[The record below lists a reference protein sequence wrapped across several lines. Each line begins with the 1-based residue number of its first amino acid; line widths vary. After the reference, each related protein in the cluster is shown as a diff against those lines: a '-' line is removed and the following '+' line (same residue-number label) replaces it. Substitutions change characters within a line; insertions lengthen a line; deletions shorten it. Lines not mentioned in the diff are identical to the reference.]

1 MKVSFDMNDEAYA
14 AMERFAEEKDI
25 SVSEFIRRALLERL
39 EDEED
44 IRAADKAM
52 AAYRANPVSSPASE
66 VFERLGI

>member
-1 MKVSFDMNDEAYA
+1 MRVTFEINDKAFE
-14 AMERFAEEKDI
+14 AMEEFAAEKDI

-52 AAYRANPVSSPASE
+52 AEYRANPVSYPASE
-66 VFERLGI
+66 VWERLGV

>member
-1 MKVSFDMNDEAYA
+1 MKVSFEINDKAYERMEDFA
-14 AMERFAEEKDI
+14 AEKDI

-52 AAYRANPVSSPASE
+52 ADYRANPISSPASE
-66 VFERLGI
+66 VYERLGI

>member
-1 MKVSFDMNDEAYA
+1 MKVSFEINDKAYERMEDFA
-14 AMERFAEEKDI
+14 AEKDI

-52 AAYRANPVSSPASE
+52 AAYRANPVSYPHDEFWAKMG
-66 VFERLGI
+66 V

>member
-39 EDEED
+39 EGQLLMSED
-44 IRAADKAM
+44 TSLSIPYTSLRVAKFK
-52 AAYRANPVSSPASE
+52 R
-66 VFERLGI
+66 

>member
-52 AAYRANPVSSPASE
+52 AAYRANPVSCPHDEFWAKMG
-66 VFERLGI
+66 V

>member
-1 MKVSFDMNDEAYA
+1 MKVSFEMNDKAYE
-14 AMERFAEEKDI
+14 AMERFAEEQDI

-52 AAYRANPVSSPASE
+52 AEYRANPVSYPASE
-66 VFERLGI
+66 VWKRLGI

>member
-1 MKVSFDMNDEAYA
+1 MRVSFEINDKAYERMEDFA
-14 AMERFAEEKDI
+14 AEKDI

-52 AAYRANPVSSPASE
+52 AAYRANPISYPANE
-66 VFERLGI
+66 VFERLGV